1 MDQGQGYDPNAPRV
15 APLPRFRSLDEFG
28 NRVESTRPL
37 SNHRLAEPQFF
48 YCPERVASMHRTDG
62 KKIPFVHHICETDV
76 VSDIEYLVR
85 EIDDYENPYVRR
97 ATPQEIQAHL
107 MRKDPKGAMRKELLA
122 DPALRKQIEASV
134 RGDLEAQIRAQLR
147 EEMGLPAEAWKEVDP
162 DQLALD
168 NLDGH
173 PLDVAQGTGVA
184 VVGASQDVTKVAGTS
199 MVERLKAIAAAKQV
213 AGGTLVMGGVTPQ
226 GVMTHGG
233 SPLRPVSSADLGG
246 AAEGS
251 VGSQS

>member
-147 EEMGLPAEAWKEVDP
+147 EEMGLPAEAVVDAAQEELP
-162 DQLALD
+162 LAE
-168 NLDGH
+168 
-173 PLDVAQGTGVA
+173 TA
-184 VVGASQDVTKVAGTS
+184 VDAAKVAGTS
-199 MVERLKAIAAAKQV
+199 IVERLKALSAAKQV
-213 AGGTLVMGGVTPQ
+213 AGGTLVMGGATPT